1 MMGPMDQIALAAADS
16 VEITM
21 LMDNRIDGL
30 LPPEEQVRRRPWVT
44 GVSNP
49 IIDSPDV
56 RVSLMAEHGFSALIT
71 LTVAGERHSLLFDAG
86 LSPNGLIDNMDRLQV
101 DAKDIEAVVLSHG
114 HFDHTGGLAG
124 LVDRLGTANR
134 PLLAHPRSYT
144 HRRSAPPN
152 VDPLPLPPPSR
163 SALEGAGFEVIDT
176 MEPALLFSGSLL
188 VTGEIPRVTEFE
200 QGFPFFQAFED
211 GRWEPEPHLV
221 DDQGIVVNVQDRGI
235 VVLTGCG
242 HAGIVN
248 IVRRAQALT
257 GQERVLAVIGGLHLS
272 GAFFTPLIPL
282 VVDAMREIGPEMIVP
297 AHCTGFRAEQALAAA
312 FPEAYVQNSVGTTY
326 SF

>member
-1 MMGPMDQIALAAADS
+1 MEQIPLAPAES

-30 LPPEEQVRRRPWVT
+30 LPPEEQVRRKPWVT

-49 IIDSPDV
+49 IIDSPEV
-56 RVSLMAEHGFSALIT
+56 SVSLMAEHGFAALIT
-71 LTVAGERHSLLFDAG
+71 LTVGGERHTLLFDAG

-101 DAKDIEAVVLSHG
+101 DPKDIEAVVLSHG

-124 LVDRLGTANR
+124 LIDRLGTANR

-163 SALEGAGFEVIDT
+163 SALEGAGFEVIDSVD
-176 MEPALLFSGSLL
+176 PALLFKDALV
-188 VTGEIPRVTEFE
+188 VTGEVPRVTDFE
-200 QGFPFFQAFED
+200 QGFPFFQALED
-211 GRWEPEPHLV
+211 GRWEPEPHLA
-221 DDQGIVVNVQDRGI
+221 DDQGIVINVQGRGI
-235 VVLTGCG
+235 VVITGCG

-248 IVRRAQALT
+248 IVHQAQALS
-257 GQERVLAVIGGLHLS
+257 GQERVLAVIGGFHLS
-272 GAFFTPLIPL
+272 GAYFAPVIPL
-282 VVDAMREIGPEMIVP
+282 VVDALREIGPDMIVP

-312 FPEAYVQNSVGTTY
+312 LPEAYVQNSVGTTY

>member
-1 MMGPMDQIALAAADS
+1 MMRRMEQLALSAADS
-16 VEITM
+16 LEIAM
-21 LMDNRIDGL
+21 LVDNRIDAL
-30 LPPEEQVRRRPWVT
+30 LPGEEQVRRNPWVR

-49 IIDSPDV
+49 VIDSPETI
-56 RVSLMAEHGFSALIT
+56 VSLMAEHGFAALVTII
-71 LTVAGERHSLLFDAG
+71 AGGARHSLLFDAG

-101 DAKDIEAVVLSHG
+101 DPKDIEAVVLSHG

-124 LVDRLGTANR
+124 LINRLGITNK

-144 HRRSAPPN
+144 QRRTAPPD
-152 VDPLPLPPPSR
+152 VEPLPLPPPSR
-163 SALEGAGFEVIDT
+163 SALEGAGFEIFDT
-176 MEPALLFSGSLL
+176 RDPALLFHDALV
-188 VTGEIPRVTEFE
+188 VTGEVPRVTGFE
-200 QGFPFFQAFED
+200 QGFPFFQAFEN
-211 GRWEPEPHLV
+211 GAWEPEPHLA
-221 DDQGIVVNVQDRGI
+221 DDQAIVVNVQNRGI

-257 GQERVLAVIGGLHLS
+257 GEERVLGILGGFHLS
-272 GAFFTPLIPL
+272 GAYFTPFIPL
-282 VVDAMREIGPEMIVP
+282 VVDALREIGPAMIVP

-312 FPEAYVQNSVGTTY
+312 FPEAYVQNSVGTTF